1 MPDFIGLAAQRYE
14 LANTP
19 DLWQLDLMSPQ
30 QFWRFA
36 EDHNISVSNGDTVI
50 NLWRVGLL
58 RADLVRTNSKLQIPF
73 LELISENNGLFAYC
87 DNRNVQHR
95 LQGYGSSIETAE
107 LIIDGVELLF
117 HPFRLYVL
125 YHINRVFR
133 SSNPSTQFLY
143 SSEKLLNIAQINIDQ
158 LNTWTSTEQCASRFD
173 HWNKTAELAII
184 LEPTSYKKIFNE
196 LRWKFPD
203 TKKIINSKLQE
214 RFNTV
219 RDFLS
224 KMSIKVLN
232 DIRGELCQTA
242 EILDRNKLLHVLLR
256 LMSSHERL
264 KLRSSIGASM
274 QFLCMAEII
283 RRAAED
289 ACGEK
294 LPEEDE
300 MGFGHWM
307 PGARKSIYGC
317 ERIFD
322 SSSRS
327 QGDLLT
333 SMGLFSGVKVRCYVE
348 GETELG
354 AFKSAVGEASGTEF
368 INLHGQ
374 VIESRRK
381 GLNFI
386 ASLENDMKSQIF
398 SVVVLDGD
406 SYDNVRALRKAARD
420 KKFFGRF
427 FISTPDFEFANF
439 TPNELANVISGLA
452 QQPNSHSL
460 AYEKILSLISKAK
473 SGKQCFEYLKEDVL
487 LEVGKG
493 EKWGEH
499 LMNYALSHKKLPRD
513 HTNAG
518 QTRPI
523 IEVAN
528 LLIIARGAGYIRS
541 IDKYNV
547 DPNTGELREKES

>member
-1 MPDFIGLAAQRYE
+1 MPDFNGLAAQRNE

-36 EDHNISVSNGDTVI
+36 EDHNISVSNGDTFM

-58 RADLVRTNSKLQIPF
+58 RADLVRTNNKLQIPS

-95 LQGYGSSIETAE
+95 PKGYGSSIETAE
-107 LIIDGVELLF
+107 FLIDGVELLF

-125 YHINRVFR
+125 YHIDRVFR
-133 SSNPSTQFLY
+133 SSNPSTQFFY
-143 SSEKLLNIAQINIDQ
+143 SSERLITNAHINIDH
-158 LNTWTSTEQCASRFD
+158 LNRWTSTEQCASRFD
-173 HWNKTAELAII
+173 HWNKTAELAIV
-184 LEPTSYKKIFNE
+184 LEPTSYQKIFNV

-203 TKKIINSKLQE
+203 TKEIINSKLQE
-214 RFNTV
+214 RFKTI
-219 RDFLS
+219 RAFLS
-224 KMSIKVLN
+224 NMSIKGLN
-232 DIRGELCQTA
+232 DIRRELCLAA
-242 EILDRNKLLHVLLR
+242 ETLDSNKLVHVLLR

-264 KLRSSIGASM
+264 KLRSALGASM
-274 QFLCMAEII
+274 QFLCMAEVI
-283 RRAAED
+283 RRAAEE
-289 ACGEK
+289 AFGEK

-322 SSSRS
+322 STNRTQS
-327 QGDLLT
+327 DLLT
-333 SMGLFSGVKVRCYVE
+333 SMGLYSGVKVRCYVE

-354 AFKSAVGEASGTEF
+354 AFTSAVGIASGTEF

-381 GLNFI
+381 GLNFR
-386 ASLENDMKSQIF
+386 ASLENDMKSHIF

-406 SYDNVRALRKAARD
+406 SSDNVRALKNAARD

-439 TPNELANVISGLA
+439 TTNELAKVIFDLA
-452 QQPNSHSL
+452 QKTDSNSLTH
-460 AYEKILSLISKAK
+460 EKILSIISKAK
-473 SGKQCFEYLKEDVL
+473 SGKQCFEYLKAEL
-487 LEVGKG
+487 FFEVDKG
-493 EKWGEH
+493 EKWGVS
-499 LMNYALSHKKLPRD
+499 LMNYALSHNKLPSD

-518 QTRPI
+518 KTRPI
-523 IEVAN
+523 IEVAE
-528 LLIIARGAGYIRS
+528 LLIIARKAGYIRS
-541 IDKYNV
+541 IEKYNI
-547 DPNTGELREKES
+547 DPNTGELREKEF